1 MFRIF
6 GDSVTFFKVD
16 KDHRFDL
23 SVKDELQFF
32 TKLKPENGRK
42 FYVIFILSLVL
53 MYTIIP
59 VIVDKKRN
67 NNKIELDSFEEE
79 PHMWYNKSLEALLPH
94 IGQILSVD
102 ELDTILGIIDIV
114 PSKTQRFKRSNLIK
128 ETNRLYGA
136 QYGHELIARKQ
147 DVEDG
152 RKNVYQIGLHNRL

>member
-128 ETNRLYGA
+128 EINRLYGA